1 MRTKNKN
8 SALPTALFGQGYSTR
23 YGSVRKIAEGEIPD
37 STRFEICFEIT
48 RLKRIKRFTM
58 SAGKLPDGV
67 GRFSDMSGSV
77 YKEEATT
84 LILPLLVSK

>member
-1 MRTKNKN
+1 
-8 SALPTALFGQGYSTR
+8 
-23 YGSVRKIAEGEIPD
+23 
-37 STRFEICFEIT
+37 
-48 RLKRIKRFTM
+48 M

-67 GRFSDMSGSV
+67 GRLSDMSGSV